1 MGTCWCYDVI
11 AETVTE
17 RTSGHK
23 RPVCMS
29 SPIHH
34 HQFSSVHAMSLRVAM
49 VDASPS
55 FANYRNRGECKLI
68 IIIILFHMLQVQ
80 QPPPVTSYHHPPT
93 STTSVGCV
101 HTRSLLLRINPLS
114 NWYRNADNDYYGLY
128 KILWRTLHSAIHKS
142 HNSQQNCRE
151 KLPQRWLI
159 KNIIRV
165 LCS

>member
-1 MGTCWCYDVI
+1 MYRANPYPGHVI
-11 AETVTE
+11 WVPAGATMSSQRLSPNE
-17 RTSGHK
+17 RANGHK

-80 QPPPVTSYHHPPT
+80 QPPPVTSYHHPRPVPPQLAVCTLGAYYCGLTHCRTDTATLTMTIMVSIKYFDGHSTPPT
-93 STTSVGCV
+93 QITQFAT
-101 HTRSLLLRINPLS
+101 
-114 NWYRNADNDYYGLY
+114 
-128 KILWRTLHSAIHKS
+128 
-142 HNSQQNCRE
+142 
-151 KLPQRWLI
+151 KLQ
-159 KNIIRV
+159 
-165 LCS
+165 